1 MELRHL
7 RAFVTVAEERHFR
20 RAAVRLGMTQPPLSM
35 LIQALEQEVG
45 TLLLRRTRRS
55 VELTEAGV
63 LFLAEARDVLDRAQ
77 RAIKVARDVEQGSA
91 GRLEVGFTGSCAF
104 NPILWRLFRAFRESY
119 PQIDLTLTEQN
130 TLALF
135 ERSGSAS
142 STRRSCARPWTR
154 SRRWWSSLC
163 WTRHWSWL
171 FLWTTRCVR
180 AGATAAALRNETIL
194 LRPRPVGTGL
204 ADAIVAA
211 CRDAG
216 FRPLVGQQSAPQM
229 SSILKSGGGGP
240 WRLYRARFHAEH
252 TV

>member
-135 ERSGSAS
+135 EAVRERKLDAAFL
-142 STRRSCARPWTR
+142 ARPWTR

-163 WTRHWSWL
+163 LTRHWSWL
-171 FLWTTRCVR
+171 FL
-180 AGATAAALRNETIL
+180 
-194 LRPRPVGTGL
+194 
-204 ADAIVAA
+204 
-211 CRDAG
+211 
-216 FRPLVGQQSAPQM
+216 
-229 SSILKSGGGGP
+229 
-240 WRLYRARFHAEH
+240 
-252 TV
+252 